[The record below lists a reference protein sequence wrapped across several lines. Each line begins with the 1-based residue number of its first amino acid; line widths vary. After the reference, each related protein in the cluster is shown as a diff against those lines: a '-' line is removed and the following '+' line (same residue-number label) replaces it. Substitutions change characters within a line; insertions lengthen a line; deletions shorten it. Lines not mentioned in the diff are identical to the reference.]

1 MLQYV
6 FRKGSQFL
14 NNNVKKQHF
23 FVAYSYLSV
32 AFALARRYC
41 FTEFVRRGLSR
52 AMLRRSRG

>member
-23 FVAYSYLSV
+23 FVARGALSV
-32 AFALARRYC
+32 AFVLARRYC
-41 FTEFVRRGLSR
+41 FTKFVQ
-52 AMLRRSRG
+52 